1 MNAEY
6 SPDAALAVPLLVE
19 NHGGQL
25 YGIAR
30 RLCGNTE
37 DAEDL
42 VQETFLQA
50 YRRWDQFEG
59 RAKPLTW
66 LYTIA
71 SRACIRMHRKR
82 SGEPDAMASLEETLP
97 FAEGALPCIDD
108 PLNEQIRREGI
119 ELVQGAI
126 LELPMDFR
134 MPLVLKDII
143 GLSLAEIAAIL
154 DIKEAT
160 VKTRVHRARLK
171 VRKVLEQVM
180 VPRDLPPAAYERQ
193 VCLDL
198 LEAKQDALD
207 RGASMPEN
215 IVCDRCREVF
225 ASLDFGQ
232 ELCARLGDGEI
243 PGEVRD
249 RLLLLIERE
258 P

>member
-1 MNAEY
+1 MSADY
-6 SPDAALAVPLLVE
+6 SADPDIAVPHLVE
-19 NHGGQL
+19 QHGGQL

-30 RLCGNTE
+30 KLCGNAE

-50 YRRWDQFEG
+50 YRKWDQFEG

-82 SGEPDAMASLEETLP
+82 SGEPESMASLQELLP
-97 FAEGALPCIDD
+97 FTEGAMPCIND
-108 PLNEQIRREGI
+108 PLNEQIRQEAI
-119 ELVQGAI
+119 HFVQAAI
-126 LELPMDFR
+126 LELPMEFR

-160 VKTRVHRARLK
+160 AKTRVHRARLK
-171 VRKVLEQVM
+171 VRKELEHVM
-180 VPRDLPPAAYERQ
+180 ERRDLPPAAYERQ

-198 LEAKQDALD
+198 LDAKQEALD
-207 RGASMPEN
+207 HGAPMAEN
-215 IVCDRCREVF
+215 IVCDRCKEVF

-232 ELCARLGDGEI
+232 QLCARLGEGEL
-243 PGEVRD
+243 PSDVRE
-249 RLLLLIERE
+249 RLLDRIGRLE
-258 P
+258 